1 MISSAPRAPAGSR
14 ARPSL
19 TEAGKSRRYHR
30 QAMLAIVFG
39 TIGLMGLAVALLW
52 VIGLPAGEEVE
63 ELAGL
68 VTANWDEVETR
79 IDGR

>member
-1 MISSAPRAPAGSR
+1 
-14 ARPSL
+14 
-19 TEAGKSRRYHR
+19 
-30 QAMLAIVFG
+30 MLEIVLG

-52 VIGLPAGEEVE
+52 LVGLPADEETE

>member
-1 MISSAPRAPAGSR
+1 
-14 ARPSL
+14 
-19 TEAGKSRRYHR
+19 
-30 QAMLAIVFG
+30 MLEIVFG
-39 TIGLMGLAVALLW
+39 TIGLIGLAVALLW
-52 VIGLPAGEEVE
+52 LIALPADEEVE